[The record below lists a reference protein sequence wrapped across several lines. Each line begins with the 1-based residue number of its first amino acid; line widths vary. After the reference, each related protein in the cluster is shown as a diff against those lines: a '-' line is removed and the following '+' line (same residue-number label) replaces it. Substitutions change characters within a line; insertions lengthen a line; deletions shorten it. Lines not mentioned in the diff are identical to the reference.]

1 MICDYYC
8 SCCLFTTTEFLKE
21 HWLSET
27 SHTHLQYTLKIREEI
42 ESKRDALGFHGIQ
55 LFERLS
61 VGVPAPKRMSA
72 PGFARSN
79 KEERPNNFG
88 HKHRRKQLNYSNIDA
103 NFLLFSVSYLRRL
116 GTNGHKCRCNWKYL
130 PTIETGNTKARI
142 LVSGHF
148 EDTYWRGTHAYS
160 EFFRRASL
168 YRNPLNPWLDVQVYT
183 YCTNGETQPGTMPIL
198 AFHEQ
203 IINISHV
210 PRSIYICP
218 RLHMWRFSVLKL
230 VASYA
235 IGCS

>member
-1 MICDYYC
+1 MICNYYC

-27 SHTHLQYTLKIREEI
+27 SHTHLQYMLKIREEI

-79 KEERPNNFG
+79 KEERPKNFG
-88 HKHRRKQLNYSNIDA
+88 HKHRRKQLNYCNIDV

-160 EFFRRASL
+160 EFFDEPRFIVIRLTPGWMCKCTHIAQMVKH
-168 YRNPLNPWLDVQVYT
+168 NPVQCPYWLSTNRLSISVMSPVQFIFALDFICDVF
-183 YCTNGETQPGTMPIL
+183 L
-198 AFHEQ
+198 
-203 IINISHV
+203 S
-210 PRSIYICP
+210 
-218 RLHMWRFSVLKL
+218 
-230 VASYA
+230 
-235 IGCS
+235 